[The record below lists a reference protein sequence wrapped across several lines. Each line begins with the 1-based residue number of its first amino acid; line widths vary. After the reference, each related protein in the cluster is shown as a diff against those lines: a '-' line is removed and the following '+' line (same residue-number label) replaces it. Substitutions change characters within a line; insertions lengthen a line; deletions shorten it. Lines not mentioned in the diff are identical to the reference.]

1 MTSNLLDTL
10 TEDCIEK
17 IQLYYIDLRC
27 DDIENSIENVITQM
41 LYVVQNHYQNAKYIK
56 EPIKK
61 LNHAWH
67 FSAFRINVLKL

>member
-56 EPIKK
+56 EPIKRF
-61 LNHAWH
+61 NHVWH